1 MENLG
6 YTYDLNGNG
15 IKELILLGNDF
26 SNPPNAAIK
35 VFEAGKLIISKKI
48 ESVCIDTHC
57 ETLVLLRIIKDKNLS
72 NKDIIEVGTGT
83 NFCREFWESTY
94 LTYQNDD
101 LELLFSE
108 KMGYAGY
115 TRVLFPS
122 DKDGIKNHLIV
133 ERSIHSRYT
142 SKKICEITRRFQL
155 VDEEIIN
162 MGMESDLKE
171 NLVRLTLEVGDTLN
185 THLFYENLK
194 NNKLISSSQLEKI
207 LSAKGLFIIDETK
220 NTILLGDLLGEHGYA
235 DMFSIYKGELQFET
249 IAKNASRDFGDYSE
263 WKIDTTIT
271 NFQIK

>member
-1 MENLG
+1 
-6 YTYDLNGNG
+6 
-15 IKELILLGNDF
+15 
-26 SNPPNAAIK
+26 
-35 VFEAGKLIISKKI
+35 
-48 ESVCIDTHC
+48 
-57 ETLVLLRIIKDKNLS
+57 
-72 NKDIIEVGTGT
+72 
-83 NFCREFWESTY
+83 
-94 LTYQNDD
+94 
-101 LELLFSE
+101 
-108 KMGYAGY
+108 MGYAGY

-220 NTILLGDLLGEHGYA
+220 NTILLGDLLDKGENIELNFIALNKKDYSIKKEQKAAKELAWEHGYA